1 MIEPIFI
8 KSFFIIVVVL
18 FLIGMFAPMVKIK
31 KKGNDPHITHNGA
44 SLLTR
49 LTPIAI
55 FPWVIYIILFIIDN
69 AIILQ
74 FLAFKLLISDYW
86 IILGIIIIFFGL
98 LLDFLGTA
106 ALGSNFRIDLP
117 KEETTLITTGIYRLM
132 RNPIV
137 IGVYLLVFGSF
148 LIIPTMISL
157 IFLIANIIT
166 FNSKVRN
173 EERFLAIRFGEEFEK
188 YSKKVGRYTPFSLRK
203 NKG

>member
-1 MIEPIFI
+1 
-8 KSFFIIVVVL
+8 
-18 FLIGMFAPMVKIK
+18 
-31 KKGNDPHITHNGA
+31 
-44 SLLTR
+44 
-49 LTPIAI
+49 
-55 FPWVIYIILFIIDN
+55 
-69 AIILQ
+69 
-74 FLAFKLLISDYW
+74 
-86 IILGIIIIFFGL
+86 
-98 LLDFLGTA
+98 
-106 ALGSNFRIDLP
+106 
-117 KEETTLITTGIYRLM
+117 M

>member
-1 MIEPIFI
+1 
-8 KSFFIIVVVL
+8 
-18 FLIGMFAPMVKIK
+18 MFAPMVKIK